1 MTSFGE
7 IILWLGV
14 IFPLVFSAGPG
25 NVLCAVCGA
34 NNGFKKSIPFILG
47 LNFSY
52 TLYSL
57 LIGFGLGSILLKF
70 PTIFF
75 IVQLLGVIY
84 IFWLGYKF
92 LIRKEV
98 HANESNTK
106 LTFLDG
112 VISQALNIKGLTIV
126 ITMYSQFLNEDS
138 SLSYEVIRLS
148 LLLLILNLFTHTTW
162 SYGGAWM
169 AQKFASNHAVQVQ
182 SKIFGSMLILISL
195 WLLFKA
201 IE

>member
-98 HANESNTK
+98 HTNESNTK

-169 AQKFASNHAVQVQ
+169 AQKFASNYAVQVQ